1 MVHDVLVVN
10 EGLGGDEVVFLVIR
24 NLEVEAD
31 VGRLFGWNL
40 GAWERQCD
48 VQYI

>member
-10 EGLGGDEVVFLVIR
+10 EGLGGDDVIFTVVRKVKG
-24 NLEVEAD
+24 EAD

-40 GAWERQCD
+40 GAGEPQSN
-48 VQYI
+48 VTYV